1 MPFPN
6 PPFLA
11 EAVSR
16 AAARTGVTGR
26 RPLPSR
32 AAALKLALALLAA
45 GGSAS
50 AASAAGLELEVAGI
64 TSAEGRLM
72 VAVFP
77 SEERFRV
84 NPVETRV
91 LDARPGSVQ
100 VRFPGLPAG
109 RYAVAVF
116 HDRNGNGV
124 LDTNLL
130 GIPSEPAAFSG
141 EPARMGPS
149 SWAQASFPLPDT
161 GASVLVRL
169 PK

>member
-26 RPLPSR
+26 RSLPSR

-50 AASAAGLELEVAGI
+50 AASAAGLQLEVAGI

-91 LDARPGSVQ
+91 LDARPGCLQ
-100 VRFPGLPAG
+100 VPFPRLPGGLY
-109 RYAVAVF
+109 RVAVS
-116 HDRNGNGV
+116 HHPHGNGV
-124 LDTNLL
+124 ARPDQT
-130 GIPSEPAAFSG
+130 GPTTTPPAV
-141 EPARMGPS
+141 AR
-149 SWAQASFPLPDT
+149 PL
-161 GASVLVRL
+161 A